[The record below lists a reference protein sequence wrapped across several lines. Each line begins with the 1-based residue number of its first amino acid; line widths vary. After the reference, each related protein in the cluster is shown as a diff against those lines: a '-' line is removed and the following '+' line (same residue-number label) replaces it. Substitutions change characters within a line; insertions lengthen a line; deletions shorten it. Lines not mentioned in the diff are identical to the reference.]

1 MSGEITIL
9 FADNDVNFLNL
20 RSKWLEGYGY
30 VVIKATSYD
39 QAKSILRDNKTI
51 DLAIVDIRL
60 DSDDSEN
67 DESGLFLSRQ
77 TTDAKIPTLILTAYP
92 NYEFVRRAQTWFPD
106 GTPAH
111 INFLGKN
118 EGNTKDNKER
128 QRIFLNVVKGSL
140 RGRNVFIV
148 HGRNPIKDSVQLFVK
163 NLDLEPIVL
172 EDQASA
178 GRTILEKF
186 EHYSSV
192 EFVVVIVTPDDIGNL
207 RTKPID
213 QAKFRARQNV
223 IFELGYFIGKYG
235 RLRVAILLDESQPDS
250 DIELPSDIDGIVYI
264 PMRGNKEWQNI
275 LAREMRA
282 AGLNIDLQRLI

>member
-1 MSGEITIL
+1 MM
-9 FADNDVNFLNL
+9 
-20 RSKWLEGYGY
+20 
-30 VVIKATSYD
+30 
-39 QAKSILRDNKTI
+39 RDHRKF

-60 DSDDSEN
+60 DQYEPET
-67 DESGLFLSRQ
+67 DESGFFLSRQ
-77 TTDAKIPTLILTAYP
+77 TTDAKIPTLILTGYP

-118 EGNTKDNKER
+118 EGTGDARK
-128 QRIFLNVVKGSL
+128 QIFLDVVKGAL
-140 RGRNVFIV
+140 RGRNIFIV
-148 HGRNPIKDSVQLFVK
+148 HGRDPIKDSVQLFIK

-178 GRTILEKF
+178 GRRILEKF
-186 EHYSSV
+186 EAYSSV

-213 QAKFRARQNV
+213 EAKFRARQNV

-235 RLRVAILLDESQPDS
+235 RPRVAVLLDESRVDTE
-250 DIELPSDIDGIVYI
+250 IELPTDIDGLVSI
-264 PMRGNKEWQNI
+264 PMRGNKEWQNT

-282 AGLNIDLQRLI
+282 AGLNIDLQKLI